1 MTTGGGGHPRPGA
14 IVRRLLDA
22 GVLRAADVVDGEVVL
37 SDLSQSNCVYA
48 LDDATGRALVVKAG
62 RGERPLDQG
71 SREREHQLY
80 RAVADH
86 PAVAAEAPVPE
97 LVADLGDVL
106 VLRRV
111 SRGDTLGARYRD
123 GGLAAIDGAALGR
136 AIGTWHRLGDV
147 LLTADPSWAGRG
159 RLPWVMRS
167 LTMDRAELASLHPPL
182 AELADRLRETGP
194 LVEVVEQAAAAWRP
208 DALVHGDVR
217 WDNALVAGDG
227 PAVTLVDWEF
237 ADHGDAGWDLASAV
251 VEAVVAAYVDEGKAD
266 LDVVIR
272 AVAGHVEDVIGG
284 YCSARGEGAADAVAA
299 AARLAPVRLLLAAFQ
314 HAAWIPFTGVE
325 TGAGLGRFAAQ
336 LAEDPQRLLGLPVPA
351 AR

>member
-1 MTTGGGGHPRPGA
+1 M
-14 IVRRLLDA
+14 
-22 GVLRAADVVDGEVVL
+22 
-37 SDLSQSNCVYA
+37 
-48 LDDATGRALVVKAG
+48 
-62 RGERPLDQG
+62 
-71 SREREHQLY
+71 
-80 RAVADH
+80 
-86 PAVAAEAPVPE
+86 
-97 LVADLGDVL
+97 
-106 VLRRV
+106 
-111 SRGDTLGARYRD
+111 
-123 GGLAAIDGAALGR
+123 
-136 AIGTWHRLGDV
+136 
-147 LLTADPSWAGRG
+147 
-159 RLPWVMRS
+159 
-167 LTMDRAELASLHPPL
+167 
-182 AELADRLRETGP
+182 
-194 LVEVVEQAAAAWRP
+194 
-208 DALVHGDVR
+208 
-217 WDNALVAGDG
+217 
-227 PAVTLVDWEF
+227 TLVDWEF